1 MDAIITARVPVEVKE
16 QVNEILKEIGATQT
30 QLVNAAYDYVLSQ
43 RELPIVRPPLRRASR
58 MLTAEQKRDLRE
70 RVESMT
76 FAVPE
81 DFWAGRSYKDIIAE
95 GKAADYEALA

>member
-1 MDAIITARVPVEVKE
+1 MDAIVTARVPVEVKE
-16 QVNEILKEIGATQT
+16 QVNEILNEIGATQT

-43 RELPIVRPPLRRASR
+43 RELPRAKPPSRRTTR
-58 MLTAEQKRDLRE
+58 RLTAEQMRELRE
-70 RVESMT
+70 RMERMT
-76 FAVPE
+76 IAVPE